1 MKYEVGDYVLILVE
15 TSKALAR
22 VEKVKSSSVMVQLNS
37 KALADKNEARGS
49 TIKVDPSNILLNFGT
64 SVPEGQT
71 VMGFRLEPWYGV
83 HHLKRWGRLHW
94 RRFISDE
101 DKQKIIAA
109 FDRVMKEVRKMG
121 LDYKLPIEI
130 EVLPPRGRW
139 AGFYKYVED
148 ELDTMGLTMKEFVQL
163 EYVIWHE
170 TGHHVWYRH
179 LDDET
184 RKKWLDLFAGGVQVE
199 EIDAGKLRRMRKD
212 LVEKANL
219 KEFRKELED
228 SEKVVLK
235 EVLRHIKSVHHMDP
249 DDLQIMLGQEDDL
262 KKIWPKNAMEVSD
275 ISLFV
280 SEYAR
285 KNVREMF
292 AESLAFY
299 QTGQEMNPT
308 VKKLIKRTMND
319 LTAKNVVAD
328 KQAA

>member
-1 MKYEVGDYVLILVE
+1 MRHEVGDFVLIVVE
-15 TSKALAR
+15 NSKALAR
-22 VEKVKSSSVMVQLNS
+22 IEKVKSSSLMVQINS
-37 KALADKNEARGS
+37 KALADKNDARGS
-49 TIKVDPSNILLNFGT
+49 TIKVDPSNILLNFGK

-71 VMGFRLEPWYGV
+71 VLGFRLEPWYGV

-101 DKQKIIAA
+101 DKTKIIDA
-109 FDRVMKEVRKMG
+109 FNRVMKEVRKMG

-130 EVLPPRGRW
+130 EVLPSRGRY

-148 ELDTMGLTMKEFVQL
+148 EIDTMGLTMKEFVML

-184 RKKWLDLFAGGVQVE
+184 RKAWLDIFAGGVQVE
-199 EIDAGKLRRMRKD
+199 EIDAGKLKRMRKD
-212 LVEKANL
+212 LVEKQNL

-228 SEKVVLK
+228 AEKVVLK
-235 EVLRHIKSVHHMDP
+235 EVLRHIKQVHHMDA
-249 DDLQIMLGQEDDL
+249 DDLQLMLGQQDDL
-262 KKIWPKNAMEVSD
+262 KKVWPKNAMEVSD

-285 KNVREMF
+285 KNCKEMF

-299 QTGQEMNPT
+299 MTGQEMHTT

-319 LTAKNVVAD
+319 LTAKNVVSD
-328 KQAA
+328 RQAA